1 MAADVGITERQALC
15 PGKIPKAKRDP
26 VENSCLRSDFRGEKY

>member
-15 PGKIPKAKRDP
+15 PGKIPKAKGDP
-26 VENSCLRSDFRGEKY
+26 VENSYLRSDFRGEKY